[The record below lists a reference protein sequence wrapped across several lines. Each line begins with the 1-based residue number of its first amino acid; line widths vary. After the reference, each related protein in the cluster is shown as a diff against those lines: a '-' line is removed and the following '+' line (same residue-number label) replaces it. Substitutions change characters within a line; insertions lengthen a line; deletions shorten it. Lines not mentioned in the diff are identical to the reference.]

1 MPWQLKTDF
10 IDTLSLFDS
19 FFRWFYPHYA
29 IAADGG
35 AVSWSSDAYR
45 LLTPEIAGPSPM
57 TVLAVLSALGVAILL
72 WVSGLHIDAPS
83 VALIAG
89 LLLLSLAL
97 PRAIAKLP
105 WRHEAALRAAVSALS
120 IFAALALT
128 GAMASYPV
136 AALTSGFHDP
146 MLHRI
151 DSLLGFDWVALYAF
165 VATHASLQMVG
176 VLAYRSIY
184 LIPVMLL
191 VYWAVT
197 NQQHVSNRF
206 MLEFWLAAVVTLVL
220 FIFMPAAGPLAYLWH
235 GDIPYMPDSQL
246 CQPQLIPELR
256 LETVRAI
263 NMGKLCGLVSAPS
276 FHAVAAVLYFR
287 SAFRVGWMKWPVL
300 VLGTAMLAAT
310 PVEGTHYLID
320 ILIGMAVAVFVLGV
334 VQLAV
339 DPSRRRS
346 I

>member
-1 MPWQLKTDF
+1 MGPIAK
-10 IDTLSLFDS
+10 LSMLDA
-19 FFRWFYPHYA
+19 FFRWFDPHYA
-29 IAADGG
+29 IAADGV
-35 AVSWSSDAYR
+35 AVAGRSDAFCQ
-45 LLTPEIAGPSPM
+45 LSPKIAGPSPM
-57 TVLAVLSALGVAILL
+57 TVLAVLSALGVALLL

-83 VALIAG
+83 VALIGG

-97 PRAIAKLP
+97 PRAIARLP
-105 WRHEAALRAAVSALS
+105 WRHEAALRAAVSTIS

-151 DSLLGFDWVALYAF
+151 DSFLGFDWVALYAF
-165 VATHASLQMVG
+165 VATHASLQLVG

-184 LIPVMLL
+184 LIPITLF

-197 NQQHVSNRF
+197 NQQQVSNRF
-206 MLEFWLAAVVTLVL
+206 ILEFWLAAVVTLVL

-235 GDIPYMPDSQL
+235 GNIPYMPDSEL

-276 FHAVAAVLYFR
+276 FHAVAAVLFIR
-287 SAFRVGWMKWPVL
+287 SGFRVGRMKWPVL
-300 VLGTAMLAAT
+300 VLSTAMLAAT
-310 PVEGTHYLID
+310 PIEGTHYLID
-320 ILIGMAVAVFVLGV
+320 ILIGVAVAIFVLGV

-339 DPSRRRS
+339 DPSRRRAT
-346 I
+346 